1 MDKTKIEYFKE
12 YISQL
17 PSGNITYKTINGKR
31 YPYYQWTDKETGK
44 QRNRVVKPD
53 ELEELSFKISARKDL
68 EKRIKAVGEKPYE
81 SKEEVEFFSYVLRGK
96 ELKEFAQPTVQWKK
110 RECFTKIHD

>member
-17 PSGNITYKTINGKR
+17 PPRNITYKTINGKR

-44 QRNRVVKPD
+44 QRNRVVKAN
-53 ELEELSFKISARKDL
+53 ELEELSSNVNI
-68 EKRIKAVGEKPYE
+68 
-81 SKEEVEFFSYVLRGK
+81 
-96 ELKEFAQPTVQWKK
+96 
-110 RECFTKIHD
+110 

>member
-17 PSGNITYKTINGKR
+17 PPGNITYKTINGKR

-44 QRNRVVKPD
+44 MTGID
-53 ELEELSFKISARKDL
+53 
-68 EKRIKAVGEKPYE
+68 YE
-81 SKEEVEFFSYVLRGK
+81 HCKGCGVCTKVCPFGAYDFVENSK
-96 ELKEFAQPTVQWKK
+96 
-110 RECFTKIHD
+110 